1 MLKQL
6 LKHLNT
12 CWSGNIRHGY
22 ESGIAETNL
31 APSSALWQLDHVPTL
46 QQTSKRCN
54 RPSRSSTKRKRN
66 LTDSDSRKMESQTG
80 EHSRW
85 AFAMSI
91 RDGLWTVMNEYDKM
105 NMGEKWFTRDL
116 LGSTSMQ
123 ATSKCS
129 KSPSICECIRGHI
142 EKRGTHPPPN

>member
-31 APSSALWQLDHVPTL
+31 APSSALWQSDHVPTL

-85 AFAMSI
+85 AFAM
-91 RDGLWTVMNEYDKM
+91 DYEQLWT
-105 NMGEKWFTRDL
+105 NMIEWTWGKKWFTRDL